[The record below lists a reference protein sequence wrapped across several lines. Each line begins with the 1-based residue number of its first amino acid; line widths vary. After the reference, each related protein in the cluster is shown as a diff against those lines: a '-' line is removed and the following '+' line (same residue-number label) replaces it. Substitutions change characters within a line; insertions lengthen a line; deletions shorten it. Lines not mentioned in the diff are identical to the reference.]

1 MIKKEKRHP
10 WSWIPTLY
18 FAEGIPYIIV
28 MTVSVVMYKD
38 LGISNTDIALFTSW
52 LYLPWVIKPLWS
64 PVVDIVKTKRLW
76 TVSMQGLLAIGFIGI
91 AFTLSLPI
99 TSFFWP
105 SIIFLALMALASATH
120 DIAADGFYLLA
131 LDKDQQSFFVGIR
144 STFYRAATLFGN
156 GVLVFMAGYFTK
168 EYFNGEAEP
177 AWMIVFGVAAAL
189 FFLFFIYHKIM
200 LPYPV
205 EDAPRVEE
213 GKDKI
218 KEFFLAFAEF
228 FKQKKIGLILFFLLV
243 FRLPEAQLVKMVAP
257 FLKDPVLK
265 QGMGLSNEQFAIV
278 YGTAGI
284 LALTVGG
291 ILGGIAISRHGLK
304 RWLWPM
310 LLAMHLPIIAFW
322 YLASSPPHDIFI
334 IGVAVVVEQFG
345 YGFGFA
351 AYMVY
356 MMYVSDNKYKTSSY
370 AICTGFM
377 ALGMM
382 IPGMWS
388 GWLEETVGYENFFL
402 IVLLTAI
409 PSFFAT
415 WLVPLDKDFG
425 KKVR

>member
-1 MIKKEKRHP
+1 MSKKEHRHP

-18 FAEGIPYIIV
+18 FAEGIPYVIV
-28 MTVSVVMYKD
+28 MTVSVVMFKD
-38 LGISNTDIALFTSW
+38 LGVSNTDIALFTSW

-64 PVVDIVKTKRLW
+64 PIVDIVKTKRLW
-76 TVSMQGLLAIGFIGI
+76 TVAMQGLLAAGFIGV
-91 AFTLSLPI
+91 AFTLTLPI
-99 TSFFWP
+99 EDFSRTLP
-105 SIIFLALMALASATH
+105 LIFLALMALASATH

-131 LDKDQQSFFVGIR
+131 LNKEEQSFFVGIR

-156 GVLVFMAGYFTK
+156 GVLVFFAGYFTK
-168 EYFNGEAEP
+168 NYFANDAEP
-177 AWMIVFGVAAAL
+177 AWMIVFGIAAGL
-189 FFLFFIYHKIM
+189 FIIFSIYHKFM
-200 LPYPV
+200 LPYPAA
-205 EDAPRVEE
+205 DSPRVDE
-213 GKDKI
+213 GKNKFN
-218 KEFFLAFAEF
+218 EFFLAFAEF

-243 FRLPEAQLVKMVAP
+243 YRLPEAQLVKMVAP
-257 FLKDPVLK
+257 FLKDPVTK
-265 QGMGLSNEQFAIV
+265 SGMGLTNEQFAIV

-284 LALTVGG
+284 IALTIGG
-291 ILGGIAISRHGLK
+291 ILGGIAISKHGLK
-304 RWLWPM
+304 KWIWPM
-310 LLAMHLPIIAFW
+310 LIAMHLPILAFW
-322 YLASSPPHDIFI
+322 YLAATPPHDIFI

-388 GWLEETVGYENFFL
+388 GWLEETVGYSNFFM

-409 PSFFAT
+409 PSLLAT
-415 WLVPLDKDFG
+415 WLIPLDADFG
-425 KKVR
+425 KK